1 MVEQSSPHR
10 VLVVGLGASGQA
22 AACLAAADG
31 ARVRVT
37 DRRPEGEL
45 EDVLGR
51 LPGLEAA
58 FLGGHPE
65 SALDDVDLVVTSPG
79 VPPQAA
85 ILVAARE
92 RGIAVVPEVELAW
105 RHRPEA
111 PLAAVTGSNGK
122 STVTT
127 LIAEILRASGM
138 AVAAGGN
145 LGTPASRLV
154 LEGGW
159 DAWVLEISS
168 FQAELLTEL
177 CPRVGVFLNL
187 SQDHLERHPSVAA
200 YRDAKLRT
208 FARQGPGD
216 ALVFNADDPLVAGIE
231 TAARAL
237 PFSLAGRAA
246 GWLDGETLRLGEE
259 PLLAAGRVG
268 LAGRHNLANALAAA
282 LAARELGATVDAA
295 RSLLESFTGLPHRH
309 ATVHQDAGVR
319 WVDDS
324 KATNVGATAAALGG
338 YPDGT
343 VHLILGGLGKGQDFS
358 LLAPQ
363 AARAARAVYL
373 IGADA
378 DVIAAA
384 LTGVAQ
390 LEQCGTLE
398 EAVRRARRS
407 ARPGDTVLLAPA
419 CASFDQFA
427 GYAERGERF
436 AELAGR
442 EAVPCR

>member
-37 DRRPEGEL
+37 DQRPEGEL
-45 EDVLGR
+45 EDVLGG

-85 ILVAARE
+85 LLVAARE

-159 DAWVLEISS
+159 DVWVLEISS
-168 FQAELLTEL
+168 FQAELLTRL
-177 CPRVGVFLNL
+177 RPRVGVFLNL
-187 SQDHLERHPSVAA
+187 SQDHLERHPSLAA

-246 GWLDGETLRLGEE
+246 GWLDGETLRLGEA
-259 PLLAAGRVG
+259 PLLAAGRVR

-282 LAARELGATVDAA
+282 LAARELGATKRAA
-295 RSLLESFTGLPHRH
+295 RSVLQSFAGLPHRH
-309 ATVHQDAGVR
+309 ATVHKAAGVR

-358 LLAPQ
+358 LLAPV
-363 AARAARAVYL
+363 AARAARAIYL

-378 DVIAAA
+378 GVIAAA

-427 GYAERGERF
+427 GYAERGDRF

-442 EAVPCR
+442 KAAPCR